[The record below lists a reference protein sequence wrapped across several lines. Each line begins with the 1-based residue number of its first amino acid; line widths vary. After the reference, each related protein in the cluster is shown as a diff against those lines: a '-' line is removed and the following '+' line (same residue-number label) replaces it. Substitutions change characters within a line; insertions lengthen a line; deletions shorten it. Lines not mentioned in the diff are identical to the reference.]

1 MFQDPKFW
9 LAVSFFI
16 FLGFLIK
23 VILPKVIII
32 LKDKSDE
39 ISQKFDEIESLKNKA
54 EKLLCESILIRENI
68 EKEAN
73 KIISNANEE
82 VKRIIV
88 KAEEDLRTKIEYKLS
103 LAEQKIDQEKEKI
116 IRNTKMSIIS
126 LAIDEIKK
134 TFEKDKVVSK
144 NIEEESILH
153 ISKAIN

>member
-1 MFQDPKFW
+1 M
-9 LAVSFFI
+9 
-16 FLGFLIK
+16 
-23 VILPKVIII
+23 
-32 LKDKSDE
+32 
-39 ISQKFDEIESLKNKA
+39 
-54 EKLLCESILIRENI
+54 LIRENI

-73 KIISNANEE
+73 KIISDANEE
-82 VKRIIV
+82 VKRIIT